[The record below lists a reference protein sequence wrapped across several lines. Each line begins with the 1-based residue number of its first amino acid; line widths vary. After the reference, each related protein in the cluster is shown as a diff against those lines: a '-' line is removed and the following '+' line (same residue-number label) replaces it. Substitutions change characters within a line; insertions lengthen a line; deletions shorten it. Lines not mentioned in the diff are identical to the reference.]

1 MKIFLQ
7 RPSGEDAVEIEVD
20 AHSSMSDLERA
31 IQDLDVSSENAFVSL
46 LLGERILKDTAAQ
59 RSLADHGV
67 TDGCVLTL
75 VRHAVPNVLTA
86 CGDKTAKLWNGTT
99 GECTQTLIGHEQ
111 CLTSAVFSADGSSV
125 LTASRDKTAKRW
137 NSITG
142 ECSQTFSG
150 HRDNLYSAVFS
161 H

>member
-67 TDGCVLTL
+67 TDGCALTL
-75 VRHAVPNVLTA
+75 TRHAIPEILAASTGN
-86 CGDKTAKLWNGTT
+86 TAKLWDSAS
-99 GECTQTLIGHEQ
+99 GECTQ
-111 CLTSAVFSADGSSV
+111 A
-125 LTASRDKTAKRW
+125 
-137 NSITG
+137 
-142 ECSQTFSG
+142 FSG
-150 HRDNLYSAVFS
+150 HRRSVCARLCFLPMEA
-161 H
+161 